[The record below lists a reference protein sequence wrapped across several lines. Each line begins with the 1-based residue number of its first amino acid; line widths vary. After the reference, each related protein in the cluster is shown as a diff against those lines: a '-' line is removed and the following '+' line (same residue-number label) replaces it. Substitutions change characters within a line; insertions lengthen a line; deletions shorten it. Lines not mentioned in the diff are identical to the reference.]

1 MMKLNHQATIDMDST
16 SAIPKYISHIK
27 ERETKEGYVFQSN
40 DEHCMDV
47 AKLAEQFASEFGMGN
62 WGYILGL
69 LHDKGKEKKEFQEY
83 IQDVNGIPG
92 HKHWTQMGKAHSYVG
107 AILAKQLFPSV
118 YPMLSYPIMGHHSEL
133 DDYYNFQKKM
143 SGVIP
148 DEVTHCNITTSLSI
162 PGSLRG
168 LSAFDYGTVIR
179 MLFSCL
185 KDADNLCTE
194 KFMRP
199 EKYILRGNKMSI
211 PEMLD
216 KLERHLQTL
225 NEKSVVSDV
234 NTIRKRV
241 QDICRLESNGK
252 KGFYGLTVPTGGG
265 KTLSSI
271 LWALL
276 HAKRNHQKRIIIAIP
291 YTSIIVQT
299 ASILKE
305 IFGEENVLEHH
316 CNFNVEDATDDEEER
331 EKIALATEN
340 WDYPIIVT
348 TNVRLFESMFSNK
361 RSDCRKLHN
370 IANSVIILD
379 EVQALPI
386 GFLQPIISTLK
397 LYKQVF
403 GVSVLFTTAS
413 QPILCG
419 QHVSWGLSKLN
430 GIDEKDWHE
439 IIPADEKLHDKL
451 RRVEIHADKE
461 VSTYDDIANR
471 MAEHSRVLCIVNSR
485 KDAQEIFKKL
495 PKEGLRIH
503 LSRLMY
509 PEHVSSKI
517 EEIKKALKSDCPIIR
532 VVSTQL
538 VEAGVDIDFPVV
550 FRQEA
555 GLDSILQAAGR
566 CNREGKIEIGN
577 TYVFKLHEQSSKGSL
592 GKAIAAYHQFKIEW
606 KHYDWLSPVAMNRYF
621 RNLYATATFDKNK
634 IEKDC
639 KNSPNA
645 GCLTFDFET
654 IHKKFKMIADD
665 GIGVVVLNSDN
676 KDLIQE
682 VKTIGVIDYRT
693 IKHLGKYTVN
703 IRERDFEQLKKDH
716 SIEEI
721 VKMSGIYCTQKEN
734 QYDPDIGLLFKNLYL
749 EETYIIDNN

>member
-1 MMKLNHQATIDMDST
+1 MKNNQIRIDIKHNSST
-16 SAIPKYISHIK
+16 PNYVSHIRK
-27 ERETKEGYVFQSN
+27 SDTGDEYVFQSN
-40 DEHCMDV
+40 EEHCMDV
-47 AKLAEQFASEFGMGN
+47 AKLAEQFASEFGMGE
-62 WGYILGL
+62 WGYVLGV
-69 LHDKGKEKKEFQEY
+69 LHDKGKEKHQFQEY
-83 IQDVNGIPG
+83 IRDVNGIPG
-92 HKHWTQMGKAHSYVG
+92 HKHWTQKGKAHSYVG
-107 AILAKQLFPSV
+107 AILAKQLFPYV
-118 YPMLSYPIMGHHSEL
+118 YPMLSYPIMGHHTEL
-133 DDYYNFQKKM
+133 DDYGDFQKKM
-143 SGVIP
+143 SRVIP
-148 DEVTHCNITTSLSI
+148 NEVTPCDLNTQLSI
-162 PGSLRG
+162 PSSLRE
-168 LSAFDYGTVIR
+168 LSAFDYATVIR

-194 KFMRP
+194 KFMNP
-199 EKYILRGNKMSI
+199 DKHQLRGKHISI
-211 PEMLD
+211 IEMLD
-216 KLERHLQTL
+216 KLERYLQKL
-225 NEKSVVSDV
+225 QEKSVVSEV
-234 NTIRKRV
+234 NRIRKRV
-241 QDICRLESNGK
+241 QDICRQEAEGD

-316 CNFNVEDATDDEEER
+316 CNFNVEDATDDKEER

-397 LYKQVF
+397 LYRQTF

-439 IIPADEKLHDKL
+439 IIPADEKLYDKL
-451 RRVEIHADKE
+451 RRVEIHVDKD
-461 VSTYDDIANR
+461 VSTYDDIASR
-471 MAEHSRVLCIVNSR
+471 MLEHNRVLCIVNSR
-485 KDAQEIFKKL
+485 KDAQEIFKRL
-495 PKEGLRIH
+495 PKEELTIH

-509 PEHVSSKI
+509 PEHVSSSI
-517 EEIKKALKSDCPIIR
+517 ERIKDALRTDCPIIR

-566 CNREGKIEIGN
+566 CNREGHREIGH
-577 TYVFKLHEQSSKGSL
+577 TYVFKLPNQTRKGIL
-592 GKAIAAYHQFKIEW
+592 AKAIGAYHQFQLDTN
-606 KHYDWLSPVAMNRYF
+606 HYDWLSIEAMNTYF
-621 RNLYATATFDKNK
+621 RYLYQSAKFD
-634 IEKDC
+634 EKEIFKKC
-639 KNSPNA
+639 KYSRNEA
-645 GCLTFDFET
+645 CLTCDFES
-654 IHKKFKMIADD
+654 IHHDFKMIADD
-665 GIGVVVLNSDN
+665 GVGIVVLTHDN
-676 KDLIQE
+676 EALIQE
-682 VKTIGVIDYRT
+682 IKESGIIDYQS
-693 IKHLGKYTVN
+693 IKNLSKFTVN
-703 IRERDFEQLKKDH
+703 IRKKDFDQLLKEH
-716 SIEEI
+716 CIKEI
-721 VKMSGIYCTQKEN
+721 VDMSGVYYTPNEK
-734 QYDPDIGLLFKNLYL
+734 QYDPDIGLLYNNIYL
-749 EETYIIDNN
+749 EETFII

>member
-1 MMKLNHQATIDMDST
+1 MMLNHQTTIDMEHT
-16 SAIPKYISHIK
+16 SSIPKYISHVRK
-27 ERETKEGYVFQSN
+27 DVTGEKYVFQSN
-40 DEHCMDV
+40 EDHCMDV
-47 AKLAEQFASEFGMGN
+47 AKLAEQFASEFGMGE
-62 WGYILGL
+62 WGYVLGV
-69 LHDKGKEKKEFQEY
+69 LHDKGKEKHQFQEY
-83 IQDVNGIPG
+83 IRDVNGIPG
-92 HKHWTQMGKAHSYVG
+92 HKHWTQKGKAHSYVG
-107 AILAKQLFPSV
+107 AILAKQLFPYV
-118 YPMLSYPIMGHHSEL
+118 YPMLSYPIMGHHTEL
-133 DDYYNFQKKM
+133 DDYGDFQKKM
-143 SGVIP
+143 SSVIP
-148 DEVTHCNITTSLSI
+148 NEVTPCDLNTQLSI
-162 PGSLRG
+162 PSSLRE
-168 LSAFDYGTVIR
+168 LSAFDYATVIR

-194 KFMRP
+194 KFMNP
-199 EKYILRGNKMSI
+199 DKHQLRGKHISI
-211 PEMLD
+211 IEMLD
-216 KLERHLQTL
+216 KLERYLQKMQ
-225 NEKSVVSDV
+225 EKSVVSEV
-234 NTIRKRV
+234 NRIRKRV
-241 QDICRLESNGK
+241 QNICRQEAEGD

-331 EKIALATEN
+331 EKIILATEN

-397 LYKQVF
+397 LYRQAF

-439 IIPADEKLHDKL
+439 IIPADEKLYDKL
-451 RRVEIHADKE
+451 RRVEIHVDKE
-461 VSTYDDIANR
+461 VSTYDDIASR
-471 MAEHSRVLCIVNSR
+471 MLEHNRVLCIVNSR

-495 PKEGLRIH
+495 PKEGLTIH

-509 PEHVSSKI
+509 PEHVSSSI
-517 EEIKKALKSDCPIIR
+517 ERIKDALRMDCPIIR

-566 CNREGKIEIGN
+566 CNREGHREIGH
-577 TYVFKLHEQSSKGSL
+577 TYVFKLPNQSTKGAL
-592 GKAIAAYHQFKIEW
+592 GKAISAYHLFKLDSN
-606 KHYDWLSPVAMNRYF
+606 HYDWLSTEAMKGYF
-621 RNLYATATFDKNK
+621 RYLYMSANFD
-634 IEKDC
+634 EKGILKKC
-639 KNSPNA
+639 KRSPNA
-645 GCLTFDFET
+645 GCLTCDFES
-654 IHKKFKMIADD
+654 IHHDFKMIADD
-665 GIGVVVLNSDN
+665 GVGVVVLNSEN
-676 KDLIQE
+676 KDLIQK
-682 VKTIGVIDYRT
+682 VKNTGVIDHQT

-721 VKMSGIYCTQKEN
+721 VNMSGIYCTQKEN
-734 QYDPDIGLLFKNLYL
+734 QYNPYMGLLFKNLYL
-749 EETYIIDNN
+749 EETYIIDNK

>member
-1 MMKLNHQATIDMDST
+1 MEHT
-16 SAIPKYISHIK
+16 SSIPKYISHVKKSLTGEI
-27 ERETKEGYVFQSN
+27 VSFQSN
-40 DEHCMDV
+40 EEHCLEV
-47 AKLAEQFASEFGMGN
+47 AELAKEFASEFDMGE
-62 WGYILGL
+62 WGYVLGL
-69 LHDKGKEKKEFQEY
+69 LHDKGKEKHQFQEY
-83 IQDVNGIPG
+83 IRDVNGIPG
-92 HKHWTQMGKAHSYVG
+92 HKDWTQKGKAHSYVG
-107 AILAKQLFPSV
+107 AILAKQLFPYV
-118 YPMLSYPIMGHHSEL
+118 YPMLSYPIMGHHTEL
-133 DDYYNFQKKM
+133 EDYYDFHKKM
-143 SGVIP
+143 SSVIP
-148 DEVTHCNITTSLSI
+148 NEVTPCDLNTQLSI
-162 PGSLRG
+162 PSSLIK
-168 LSAFDYGTVIR
+168 LSAFDYATVIR

-194 KFMRP
+194 KFMQP
-199 EKYILRGNKMSI
+199 QKYQLRGNKISI

-216 KLERHLQTL
+216 KLERYLKQL
-225 NEKSVVSDV
+225 KERSVDSEV
-234 NTIRKRV
+234 NRIRKRV
-241 QDICRLESNGK
+241 QDICRQEAEGD

-299 ASILKE
+299 ASILKD
-305 IFGEENVLEHH
+305 IFGEDNVLEHH
-316 CNFNVEDATDDEEER
+316 CNFNVEDATDNVEER

-397 LYKQVF
+397 LYRQVF

-419 QHVSWGLSKLN
+419 QHVSWGLSKLS

-439 IIPADEKLHDKL
+439 IIPAEEKLYDKL

-461 VSTYDDIANR
+461 ISTYDEIANR
-471 MAEHSRVLCIVNSR
+471 MAKHNRVLCIVNSR

-495 PKEGLRIH
+495 PDEGFTIH

-509 PEHVSSKI
+509 PEHVSSSI
-517 EEIKKALKSDCPIIR
+517 EQIKKALKSDCPIIR

-566 CNREGKIEIGN
+566 CNREGHRELGH
-577 TYVFKLHEQSSKGSL
+577 TYVFKLPNQSNKGVL
-592 GKAIAAYHQFKIEW
+592 KGAIEAYYQFKLDG
-606 KHYDWLSPVAMNRYF
+606 KHYDWLSPEAMHTYF
-621 RNLYATATFDKNK
+621 RNLYQSAVFDEREIIKK
-634 IEKDC
+634 C

-645 GCLTFDFET
+645 GCLTCDFES
-654 IHKKFKMIADD
+654 IHHDFKMIADD
-665 GIGVVVLNSDN
+665 GIGVVVLNSEN
-676 KDLIQE
+676 KDLIQK
-682 VKTIGVIDYRT
+682 VKNTGVIDHLT

-703 IRERDFEQLKKDH
+703 IQERDFEQLKKDH

-721 VKMSGIYCTQKEN
+721 VNMSGIYCTQKEN
-734 QYDPDIGLLFKNLYL
+734 QYNQYMGLLFKNLYL
-749 EETYIIDNN
+749 EETYIIDNK

>member
-1 MMKLNHQATIDMDST
+1 MELDS
-16 SAIPKYISHIK
+16 SIPKYISHVRK
-27 ERETKEGYVFQSN
+27 DVTGEKYVFQSN
-40 DEHCMDV
+40 EEHCMDV
-47 AKLAEQFASEFGMGN
+47 AKLAEQFASEFGMGE
-62 WGYILGL
+62 WGYVLGV
-69 LHDKGKEKKEFQEY
+69 LHDKGKEKHQFQEY
-83 IQDVNGIPG
+83 IRDVNGIPG
-92 HKHWTQMGKAHSYVG
+92 HKHWNQKGKAHSYVG
-107 AILAKQLFPSV
+107 AILAKRLFPYV
-118 YPMLSYPIMGHHSEL
+118 YPMLSYPIMGHHTEL
-133 DDYYNFQKKM
+133 DDYGDFQKKM
-143 SGVIP
+143 SSVIP
-148 DEVTHCNITTSLSI
+148 NEVTPCDLNIQLSI
-162 PGSLRG
+162 PSSLKE
-168 LSAFDYGTVIR
+168 LSAFDYATVIR

-194 KFMRP
+194 KFMNP
-199 EKYILRGNKMSI
+199 DKHQLRGNHISI

-216 KLERHLQTL
+216 KLEIYLKEKI
-225 NEKSVVSDV
+225 EKSVVSDV
-234 NTIRKRV
+234 NRIRKRV
-241 QDICRLESNGK
+241 QDICRQEAEGN

-331 EKIALATEN
+331 EKIVLATEN

-397 LYKQVF
+397 LYRQVF

-439 IIPADEKLHDKL
+439 IIPYEEKLYDKL

-471 MAEHSRVLCIVNSR
+471 MLKHNRVLCIVNSR
-485 KDAQEIFKKL
+485 KDAQEVFKRLL
-495 PKEGLRIH
+495 PSEGITIH

-509 PEHVSSKI
+509 PEHVSSSI
-517 EEIKKALKSDCPIIR
+517 EQIKKALESDCPIIR

-566 CNREGKIEIGN
+566 CNREGNREIGH
-577 TYVFKLHEQSSKGSL
+577 TYVFKLPNQSTEGAL
-592 GKAIAAYHQFKIEW
+592 GKAISAYHLFKLDNN
-606 KHYDWLSPVAMNRYF
+606 HYDWLSPEAMHTYF
-621 RNLYATATFDKNK
+621 RNLYESAKFD
-634 IEKDC
+634 EKEISKKC
-639 KNSPNA
+639 KKSSNA
-645 GCLTFDFET
+645 GCLTCNFES
-654 IHKKFKMIADD
+654 IHHDFKMIADD
-665 GIGVVVLNSDN
+665 GVGVVVLTPDN
-676 KDLIQE
+676 EALIQKIKE
-682 VKTIGVIDYRT
+682 AGVMDHQA
-693 IKHLGKYTVN
+693 IKELGKYTVN
-703 IRERDFEQLKKDH
+703 IRKKDFDQLFKDQ

-721 VKMSGIYCTQKEN
+721 VEMSGVYCTKSMK
-734 QYDPDIGLLFKNLYL
+734 QYRSDIGLLFNNLYL
-749 EETYIIDNN
+749 EETYIIDNQ